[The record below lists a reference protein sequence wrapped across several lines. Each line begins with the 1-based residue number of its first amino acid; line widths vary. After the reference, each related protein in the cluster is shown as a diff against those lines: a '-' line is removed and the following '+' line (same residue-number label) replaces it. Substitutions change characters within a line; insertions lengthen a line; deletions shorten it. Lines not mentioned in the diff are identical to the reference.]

1 MDTSLNALIKNEI
14 DRLEAR
20 KRDKEI
26 RLKVYAGQIYTD
38 DYLINCFPIK
48 YKKQER
54 LQQLKQLLFFLAS
67 AYNISNVKINN
78 GIYFT
83 KDTFVKAGIKINNP
97 QTMAN
102 WIRGLKNCG
111 LIYVINNHYQ
121 FGHGNENF
129 SKIYGFNQYGIVKSF
144 LKEYKEYIEKRRPE
158 AIPNSVVSLSKDV
171 TAEVF
176 TKKQE
181 PVINSGLSKSN
192 QNLIYNFDKSSLAD
206 FTKGTLDDF
215 ERMLNEYN
223 SDKSEFNKKTLC
235 LKCEGRKI
243 TGRAYSKYIATEKD
257 LPLEGHFTD
266 RTEWC
271 KDNNLKYRYDIK
283 AAVPRISHLLFTG
296 EWKDPDYDFY
306 SEMVKCSNMEMP
318 REYMKKIHM
327 RLRFGN
333 SPEKSFYEFCYANK
347 DVIRH
352 RYPGGECY
360 EHFLQNVRPGLLSDW
375 RKLYKIVEDLEGSDH
390 SSSVFYFESFLEL
403 YVVWKLKQMGITA
416 YNIYDEFFYDK
427 ECDIASV
434 IAEAANYMYRKI
446 GEYNNGKHSFRVRS
460 V

>member
-1 MDTSLNALIKNEI
+1 MDTSLNSLIKNEV

-26 RLKVYAGQIYTD
+26 YLKMYAGQIYTD
-38 DYLINCFPIK
+38 DYLISCFPIK

-67 AYNISNVKINN
+67 TYNISDVKNNN

-83 KDTFVKAGIKINNP
+83 KDTFSKAGIKISNP
-97 QTMAN
+97 QTMTN
-102 WIRGLKNCG
+102 WIQGLKNCG

-121 FGHGNENF
+121 FGHGDENF
-129 SKIYGFNQYGIVKSF
+129 SKLYGFNQYGIVKSF
-144 LKEYKEYIEKRRPE
+144 SKEYKEYIEKHKSE
-158 AIPNSVVSLSKDV
+158 IVPNSVVNLSKDI

-176 TKKQE
+176 TKKQKS
-181 PVINSGLSKSN
+181 VINSGLSKFN
-192 QNLIYNFDKSSLAD
+192 QNLIYNFDKNILID
-206 FTKGTLDDF
+206 FTKGTLDEF
-215 ERMLNEYN
+215 EQMLNEYN
-223 SDKSEFNKKTLC
+223 SDKSEFNRKILRF
-235 LKCEGRKI
+235 KCEGRKI

-257 LPLEGHFTD
+257 FPLEGYFTD

-283 AAVPRISHLLFTG
+283 SAVPHISHLLFTG
-296 EWKDPDYDFY
+296 EWKNPDYDFY
-306 SEMVKCSNMEMP
+306 YEMARRFNTEMP
-318 REYMKKIHM
+318 RDYMKEIHM

-347 DVIRH
+347 DVIRQ
-352 RYPGGECY
+352 RYPNGERY
-360 EHFLQNVRPGLLSDW
+360 EYFLQKVRPELLFDW

-427 ECDIASV
+427 ECDIVSV
-434 IAEAANYMYRKI
+434 IAEAANYMYQKI
-446 GEYNNGKHSFRVRS
+446 GEYNEKHGFRLRS